1 MSQQDSPQPR
11 RVSVKFFA
19 NPQPGAALDLAPYI
33 GLFHQFIQEKSVEG
47 LLIDVADYTH
57 VPDGPGI
64 LLVGHD
70 VDYGIDLAG
79 GRAGLLTVRKRIE
92 GSSFAEALRDTLV
105 KSTGA
110 IAAIHGSDV
119 DQLQFATDALEI
131 QCRDRL
137 ALPNTAGGFDAA
149 SAALAPLLAEAFGDA
164 KTDITN
170 DAADDARSPLTLRVV
185 AQSPPDA
192 VALLAN
198 LRS

>member
-19 NPQPGAALDLAPYI
+19 NPQPGSALDLAPYI

-92 GSSFAEALRDTLV
+92 GSSFAITMAARLETIQSMTNGLSTSPSSLLSRYWASTAAAWSTL
-105 KSTGA
+105 SSG
-110 IAAIHGSDV
+110 
-119 DQLQFATDALEI
+119 E
-131 QCRDRL
+131 
-137 ALPNTAGGFDAA
+137 
-149 SAALAPLLAEAFGDA
+149 SAVA
-164 KTDITN
+164 KT
-170 DAADDARSPLTLRVV
+170 
-185 AQSPPDA
+185 
-192 VALLAN
+192 
-198 LRS
+198 